1 MYSFEKGQ
9 RALNPY
15 VAGALTG
22 ALSVLSVF
30 LTGKFFGASTTFAR
44 LGSAVYGFVAPERAI
59 TLEYFAKYSFKA
71 DWQFLFLVGI
81 FLGSLLSS
89 TLSGTFFVEGIP
101 ELWREKFG
109 PRLWPRLF
117 VAFLGGIL
125 AAFGARMAGG
135 CPSGH
140 GLSGL
145 MQLSVSGVVS
155 LVAFFV
161 GGVAMARII
170 YGRS

>member
-9 RALNPY
+9 KALNPY
-15 VAGALTG
+15 LAGAITG
-22 ALSVLSVF
+22 VLSVVSVF

-44 LGSAVYGFVAPERAI
+44 LGAAVYGVVAPDRI
-59 TLEYFAKYSFKA
+59 LTLEYFSKYSFVA

-81 FLGSLLSS
+81 FLGALLSA
-89 TLSGTFFVEGIP
+89 TLNGTFFIEGIP
-101 ELWREKFG
+101 ELWRDKFG
-109 PRLWPRLF
+109 SNLWPRLTM
-117 VAFLGGIL
+117 AFFGGIL
-125 AAFGARMAGG
+125 AAFGARMADG

-155 LVAFFV
+155 LVAFFI
-161 GGVAMARII
+161 GGMAMAKII

>member
-15 VAGALTG
+15 IAGAITG
-22 ALSVLSVF
+22 VLSVVSVF

-44 LGSAVYGFVAPERAI
+44 LGAAVYGAVAPERAV
-59 TLEYFAKYSFKA
+59 TLEYFIKYPFKA
-71 DWQFLFLVGI
+71 DWQFLFLIGI
-81 FLGSLLSS
+81 FLGALLSS
-89 TLSGTFFVEGIP
+89 TLNGTFFIEGVP

-109 PRLWPRLF
+109 ARLWPRLSI
-117 VAFLGGIL
+117 AFLGGIV

-155 LVAFFV
+155 LVAFFI

>member
-15 VAGALTG
+15 LAGAITG
-22 ALSVLSVF
+22 VLSVVSVF

-44 LGSAVYGFVAPERAI
+44 MGAAVYGVVAPERTL

-81 FLGSLLSS
+81 FLGALLSS
-89 TLSGTFFVEGIP
+89 TMNGTFFIDGVP

-109 PRLWPRLF
+109 PRQLPRLV
-117 VAFLGGIL
+117 VAFFGGIL

-155 LVAFFV
+155 LVAFFI